1 MRGILVLATAFG
13 GCSLTANAL
22 DPLSP
27 MPVPPLLSTMPA
39 YIIPAPIRDPE
50 LAPPRSHFHE
60 WLAFHRREPMG
71 IPTPVGAG
79 NGWTEF
85 KYVFGSARQFFGT
98 ADSSVG
104 VWNHAEVPPPY
115 RDR

>member
-1 MRGILVLATAFG
+1 MRGILVL
-13 GCSLTANAL
+13 LTALMGTAAARAY
-22 DPLSP
+22 DPISP
-27 MPVPPLLSTMPA
+27 APIPPLLATPPA
-39 YIIPAPIRDPE
+39 YILPPGWVEYE
-50 LAPPRSHFHE
+50 LAPPPSHFHE
-60 WLAFHRREPMG
+60 WLAYHRREPNG

-85 KYVFGSARQFFGT
+85 KYVFGSSRAFFGT

-104 VWNHAEVPPPY
+104 VWSHATVPPPY